1 MSGYAKRPR
10 RPNPAVHSGKKYDM
24 PADKEDESL
33 KSYANAGYF
42 DDDDDDDDD
51 DGDIPAAHRKARPRS
66 RVIYDDDDEY
76 MSGKKKKENIF
87 VRMLHA
93 IFPTKGDGL
102 GESVRKIVFDV
113 AVVAFVITGGSVLYQ
128 VIDEAR
134 NDKFIDPMVQGWYVD
149 FADEKGSGDTKAQ
162 EQAIKEK
169 IKGELKMTDEDIA
182 KVEAEKPGIQAS
194 FLKLYSENSDVVGYI
209 QLGGKDDPIVNISQP
224 VVKAAD
230 NDYYLTHTYL
240 KEEAQRGAIFAD
252 YRNVF
257 ELGRLSAN
265 TTLYGHN
272 MWNGE
277 TMFAKLSR
285 YYEPNGFSDPAE
297 YKNDPLLFYKQHPTV
312 TFNTIYENA
321 EWKIFACVLFNTQEE
336 LGEVFP
342 YLNYRDFPNEATFNH
357 FILEIMDRSVLW
369 TDVDLTYGDEIL
381 TLSTCYYPY
390 TKEKADTRCAVFARR
405 VREGESAEVDVSKAQ
420 RNPDP
425 LRFAYEYQV
434 KGGSW
439 GGRKWDSSKLLSYN
453 GTNG

>member
-1 MSGYAKRPR
+1 MAGFSKRPHR
-10 RPNPAVHSGKKYDM
+10 RSAPESKLAAYSM
-24 PADKEDESL
+24 PAENEDESPM
-33 KSYANAGYF
+33 SYANAGYF
-42 DDDDDDDDD
+42 DDDDDGSDDE
-51 DGDIPAAHRKARPRS
+51 PLAVQPRKAKSRN
-66 RVIYDDDDEY
+66 RVIYDEEDDY
-76 MSGKKKKENIF
+76 KPKKKKESFF
-87 VRMLHA
+87 VRALHA

-102 GESVRKIVFDV
+102 GESVRKIVFDA
-113 AVVAFVITGGSVLYQ
+113 AVVAFVITGGTVLYQ

-134 NDKFIDPMVQGWYVD
+134 NDKLIDPMIQSWYED
-149 FADEKGSGDTKAQ
+149 SEDAGSGKDRE
-162 EQAIKEK
+162 EQIKSIQGK
-169 IKGELKMTDEDIA
+169 LNMSDEDIA
-182 KVEAEKPGIQAS
+182 KIENERPGIQPS
-194 FLKLYSENSDVVGYI
+194 FMKLYSENSDVVGFI
-209 QLGGKDDPIVNISQP
+209 KLGSDKDPLVNISQP

-257 ELGRLSAN
+257 EPGRLSAN
-265 TTLYGHN
+265 TILYGHN
-272 MWNGE
+272 MWNGD

-285 YYEPNGFSDPAE
+285 YYEPNAFSDPAE
-297 YKNDPLLFYKQHPTV
+297 YKSDPLRFYREHPTV
-312 TFNTIYENA
+312 TFNTIYNDA
-321 EWKIFACVLFNTQEE
+321 EWKVFACVLFNTQEE
-336 LGEVFP
+336 LGEVYP

-357 FILEIMDRSVLW
+357 FILDIMDRSVLW
-369 TDVDLTYGDEIL
+369 TDVDITYGDEIL

-390 TKEKADTRCAVFARR
+390 TKEAADTRVAVFCRK
-405 VREGESAEVDVSKAQ
+405 VREGESSEVDISKAQ